1 MVSIADVLARAQQIP
16 DEEIDPIGGMTMDDV
31 QSAMM
36 SQEPE
41 TRQQYAEPMMQQPDQ
56 YDRITQLLQQAQ
68 QQPQGEPLSGL
79 DIFKNYAATVGTG
92 KDYRTVADAE
102 IARRTTAQDRQVQS
116 GKDLLAVAEQKAAS
130 GDRAFGRMLERVK
143 LFTGD
148 DPEGQ
153 AQAMEYLESLPYD
166 VDPSNAAQVLSELG
180 KWSQKSGYKS
190 YDLQYQKQKKQ
201 LELQQMQAQADL
213 YNAKALGGGGT
224 GSGGSTKFERNK
236 NRLIELAGRSDLN
249 PLEKQELE
257 ILKLAVDTEAR
268 GGMDPYQRKLGM
280 ETGADMA
287 NVQDTYNNTEMNL
300 VAIDQALAASSDPK
314 MQGPL
319 KQGYFA
325 QMLPNM
331 SEESQVIDA
340 QGLQQALSYVQQT
353 KGAISNAE
361 MGLFINASVGTGRN
375 PERNQSLLQAAK
387 AALVRNK
394 QKFEFINAYT
404 NMGGT
409 PQEAIT
415 AFAKFAQAN
424 PIIKA
429 KGAGIE
435 LLKPIEQIQNDRS
448 WEAYLPQEDRT
459 FGAEN
464 PVNGGS
470 MDYKSKYG
478 LE

>member
-1 MVSIADVLARAQQIP
+1 
-16 DEEIDPIGGMTMDDV
+16 
-31 QSAMM
+31 
-36 SQEPE
+36 
-41 TRQQYAEPMMQQPDQ
+41 
-56 YDRITQLLQQAQ
+56 
-68 QQPQGEPLSGL
+68 
-79 DIFKNYAATVGTG
+79 
-92 KDYRTVADAE
+92 
-102 IARRTTAQDRQVQS
+102 
-116 GKDLLAVAEQKAAS
+116 
-130 GDRAFGRMLERVK
+130 
-143 LFTGD
+143 
-148 DPEGQ
+148 
-153 AQAMEYLESLPYD
+153 
-166 VDPSNAAQVLSELG
+166 
-180 KWSQKSGYKS
+180 
-190 YDLQYQKQKKQ
+190 
-201 LELQQMQAQADL
+201 
-213 YNAKALGGGGT
+213 
-224 GSGGSTKFERNK
+224 
-236 NRLIELAGRSDLN
+236 
-249 PLEKQELE
+249 
-257 ILKLAVDTEAR
+257 
-268 GGMDPYQRKLGM
+268 
-280 ETGADMA
+280 
-287 NVQDTYNNTEMNL
+287 
-300 VAIDQALAASSDPK
+300 
-314 MQGPL
+314 L